1 MRMLV
6 RSSSDDCS
14 GVLVDDGSA
23 RTSGRVS
30 GTQHVVGGNRSVG
43 PTYIP
48 GRSNT
53 CSTGVLRLYCSS
65 MLSCRSAGAL
75 LDLNLT
81 DDEKVLPVLG
91 GARRSCVAVIVA
103 RAAAAAT
110 GEGVVEQHERKRR
123 RATSV
128 ASDRKRIMGGG
139 CCSSCWLAVSRVH
152 VALGAACIVA
162 LWRVVAL
169 AGLTS
174 RSFEFDPGY
183 HYHSPAPA
191 PPPGP
196 PCHHAIP
203 PTRPAAQSRGTYGT
217 RSRVKRVH
225 RRPS

>member
-1 MRMLV
+1 MLV

-14 GVLVDDGSA
+14 DVLVDDGST

-91 GARRSCVAVIVA
+91 GARRSCVA

-139 CCSSCWLAVSRVH
+139 CSSRWLAVSRVQ
-152 VALGAACIVA
+152 GAACIIVA
-162 LWRVVAL
+162 LWPLWPCLQVVADL
-169 AGLTS
+169 NLIRVTIT
-174 RSFEFDPGY
+174 
-183 HYHSPAPA
+183 PAIAISNPR
-191 PPPGP
+191 PTMPS
-196 PCHHAIP
+196 CH
-203 PTRPAAQSRGTYGT
+203 AARYG
-217 RSRVKRVH
+217 SRVKRVH